1 MADVTGVSSEKI
13 KGSYDVRSY
22 AKYSIALWLYHRT
35 MDVFLFLLF
44 LLWMG
49 VGVFLRVHPGEAT
62 TLCKQGLY
70 ERPISAAVW
79 MRRCHDDGGVR
90 TIPASVDMGVYR
102 RIFRCYHIGTGDRY
116 SDGSLIQSQI
126 LGL

>member
-1 MADVTGVSSEKI
+1 MADVTGVPSEKI

-22 AKYSIALWLYHRT
+22 AKYSIALWLYHCT

-62 TLCKQGLY
+62 ALCKQGLY
-70 ERPISAAVW
+70 ERPIFAIIW
-79 MRRCHDDGGVR
+79 MRRSYDDGGVR
-90 TIPASVDMGVYR
+90 TIPASVDMGIYR
-102 RIFRCYHIGTGDRY
+102 RILRRHRIGIGDRY
-116 SDGSLIQSQI
+116 SDGIFIQSQV